1 MTPRMLRRSLILM
14 VATVALFLLNGCA
27 SAGPQPTSTPE
38 LAVVVFAT
46 EEKAAGEPPTPA
58 APVPTVSA
66 TLEAVEPTKAAA
78 TPIAYQLPP
87 NANPLTG
94 LPVDDPLRLNR
105 RPIMVR
111 IGNDPGARP
120 QVAISEADIVYE
132 EIIEWYTTRFTAI
145 YFSTDPETIAP
156 VRSARLINLQLGPQ
170 YQGAL
175 ANSGGSDEVRWQIS
189 QSDIINLDEFFV
201 PGPYFYRPNEGW
213 QTRLAFN
220 AQNARD
226 YLDAEGLDIK
236 VNLRGFAF
244 SETLEMNNL
253 PQVYISAAS
262 EIAIPYPQTTAATH
276 WVYDSASGKYL
287 KYTLGQPF
295 KDYNGPQVSASNVI
309 IYFADHQE
317 TDIVEDSL
325 GATSIRIMVS
335 GFGPAWLA
343 RDGKLLKGNWATDGQ
358 ETPEFFFADFS
369 PMPLKPGNTWVQ
381 VVPLDFEIEI
391 NGEKESVGGS
401 AEAEGSQSETDS
413 TENSDADQAPA
424 EPSPTPIGARSGSG

>member
-1 MTPRMLRRSLILM
+1 MTPRLTRQGLFLIF
-14 VATVALFLLNGCA
+14 ATVVLAVLSSCGSGEPPA
-27 SAGPQPTSTPE
+27 TPTPE

-46 EEKAAGEPPTPA
+46 EERPTEPTVPVVSIPTASPTPVVTEPTEEPV
-58 APVPTVSA
+58 APV
-66 TLEAVEPTKAAA
+66 
-78 TPIAYQLPP
+78 AYQLPP

-94 LPVDDPLRLNR
+94 LPLDDPAKLNR

-120 QVAISEADIVYE
+120 QVALSEADLVYE

-145 YFSTDPETIAP
+145 YFGTDPETIAP
-156 VRSARLINLQLGPQ
+156 VRSARLINLQLVPQ

-175 ANSGGSDEVRWQIS
+175 ANSGGSDAVRWQIS

-220 AQNARD
+220 AQEARD
-226 YLDAEGLDIK
+226 YLAGEGLEVK

-244 SETLEMNNL
+244 SETLEANNL
-253 PQVYISAAS
+253 PQEYISEAA
-262 EIAIPYPQTTAATH
+262 EISIPYPQTTAATR
-276 WVYDSASGKYL
+276 WVYDPDSGKYL

-295 KDYNGPQVSASNVI
+295 MDFNGPQVSASNVI

-325 GATSIRIMVS
+325 GATSVRIIVS
-335 GFGPAWLA
+335 GFGAAWLA
-343 RDGKLLKGNWATDGQ
+343 RDGQLLKGNWATDGQ
-358 ETPEFFFADFS
+358 EMPEFFFADFS

-381 VVPLDFEIEI
+381 VVPLDFEIEVD
-391 NGEKESVGGS
+391 GQEEVVGGS
-401 AEAEGSQSETDS
+401 TGAEGGESETGS
-413 TENSDADQAPA
+413 SENKAGDEALP
-424 EPSPTPIGARSGSG
+424 EPSPTPIGARSESG